1 VWQRA
6 LAVMH
11 LHGVVRSPAEA
22 ASHANMLC
30 QDWRA
35 PGHIANCLV
44 LQRCLGLSGSDA
56 YKQFGGRVAT
66 AAPTKLAGR
75 LLYLEQRGL
84 LHLVV
89 PDRRAAKRAW
99 REEHGPSAIKRATSD
114 PRFITVG
121 NVANLSTA
129 KFTRLLQQHLPGAA
143 ADFAAFKA
151 GLQDSPAW
159 QQLWGEAQAES
170 ARLLA
175 LLPPE
180 LQPGWRQE
188 SDDDDDDHLLGD
200 DAQSRYAKFERDMWS
215 RRMEL
220 MIRGNGY

>member
-1 VWQRA
+1 
-6 LAVMH
+6 
-11 LHGVVRSPAEA
+11 
-22 ASHANMLC
+22 
-30 QDWRA
+30 
-35 PGHIANCLV
+35 
-44 LQRCLGLSGSDA
+44 
-56 YKQFGGRVAT
+56 
-66 AAPTKLAGR
+66 
-75 LLYLEQRGL
+75 LYLEQRGL
-84 LHLVV
+84 LHLLVA
-89 PDRRAAKRAW
+89 DRRAAKKAW
-99 REEHGPSAIKRATSD
+99 REEHGPSAIKRAASD

-129 KFTRLLQQHLPGAA
+129 KFTRLLQQHLPSAA
-143 ADFAAFKA
+143 ADFAAVKA

-188 SDDDDDDHLLGD
+188 GDDDDDERLLGD
-200 DAQSRYAKFERDMWS
+200 NAMSRYAKFERDMGS
-215 RRMEL
+215 RHMDL